1 MRTHSFKKSMPVLKK
16 YILPSFIIFFSIFV
30 MSRCR
35 VAPVSKFFKGY
46 DIVFVEN
53 DFPAKNVV
61 EILKENGCKNIIS
74 KENQKIPLNLNE
86 NSPEVAL
93 AKSNLEKSTYLKDR
107 MGFFFDKTQKNNVF
121 YVPEE
126 DLKSAENAVQK
137 ISEKGY
143 SAGINATAK
152 FPAVSIVIVVA
163 FSVMIVFFSENRIL
177 CALLS
182 VFPVI
187 FSFMMPFSSVSA
199 GLCLFELFMFFY
211 IKFWGR
217 KNSAK
222 KLLKNV
228 MLLTILGTSFLCMV
242 FTKIQAGLFFLLM
255 IFSETS
261 VFLLYKNINQ
271 KIDSKYSFNPVSIRT
286 AFSIRIMTKKNRKLL
301 AACAISVLAILVSAV
316 FSSNFASVLKNEKIS
331 GVQLPSSGATVQN
344 LPGIS
349 DFVDWKWEAMTFP
362 YRSLNK
368 KTSNDAVVFK
378 NFQKKDGFI
387 NESVSSIY
395 YNDEFKMNALKE
407 IESLDYPALEKML
420 VGQGKHARF
429 GYVTSGL
436 QNVSLVMIILLII
449 AFFVPL
455 SFYLTTKRWEL
466 K

>member
-1 MRTHSFKKSMPVLKK
+1 MNC
-16 YILPSFIIFFSIFV
+16 
-30 MSRCR
+30 CR

-46 DIVFVEN
+46 DIIFVAN
-53 DFPAKNVV
+53 DFPAETVV
-61 EILKENGCKNIIS
+61 EILKKNGCKNVIS
-74 KENQKIPLNLNE
+74 SENQKVPLNLNE

-107 MGFFFDKTQKNNVF
+107 MGFFFDKTRKNNVF

-137 ISEKGY
+137 ISEKGA
-143 SAGINATAK
+143 SAGINAAAS
-152 FPAVSIVIVVA
+152 FPAFSIVIVVA
-163 FSVMIVFFSENRIL
+163 FSILLVFFSENQIL
-177 CALLS
+177 CALLF

-199 GLCLFELFMFFY
+199 GLCLFELFLFFY

-228 MLLTILGTSFLCMV
+228 MLLTIFGTSFLCIV
-242 FTKIQAGLFFLLM
+242 FTKIQAGLFFLMM
-255 IFSETS
+255 IFSEIS
-261 VFLLYKNINQ
+261 VFLLYKNVKQ
-271 KIDSKYSFNPVSIRT
+271 KIDSKYSFNPVNIRT
-286 AFSIRIMTKKNRKLL
+286 AFSIRIMTKKNRNLL
-301 AACAISVLAILVSAV
+301 PVCALSVLAILVSAV
-316 FSSNFASVLKNEKIS
+316 FSSNFSSVFKNEKIS
-331 GVQLPSSGATVQN
+331 GIQLPSSGAAVQN
-344 LPGIS
+344 LPGIN
-349 DFVDWKWEAMTFP
+349 DFIAWKWEAMTFP

-368 KTSNDAVVFK
+368 KTSNDAVIFK

-387 NESVSSIY
+387 HESVSSIY
-395 YNDEFKMNALKE
+395 FNDKFKMNTVKE
-407 IESLDYPALEKML
+407 IENLDYPALEKML
-420 VGQGKHARF
+420 VSQGKHARF

-436 QNVSLVMIILLII
+436 QNVSLIMIIILII